1 MGRRMDNSLLFP
13 SSWKTAGASVALLL
27 AFLIPT
33 QGAVSVNYFTDPA
46 QEAYAI
52 SSTDLINSGSPSL
65 LSMTDTGYAPFSF
78 DGGTSTTAA
87 LNDGSAG
94 IAYASGNGALS
105 TGTFDLDGTWT
116 STFFLNGGYTISQI
130 DTIASWPAQ
139 RASQAYNL
147 SVRYV
152 GNLTFTPVTTINF
165 YVASDQ
171 SSKIVITDGSGP
183 LAVNVDAIQF
193 DFVTPTG
200 GGSPES
206 VYREIDVTGAL
217 TIIPE
222 PSSLG
227 LVALGGVALMLGRLR
242 KR

>member
-1 MGRRMDNSLLFP
+1 MNRTLFFRSRSRIVAACVVLSLGFLAP
-13 SSWKTAGASVALLL
+13 ARAAL
-27 AFLIPT
+27 
-33 QGAVSVNYFTDPA
+33 SVNYLSDPA
-46 QEAYAI
+46 QEAYAV

-65 LSMTDTGYAPFSF
+65 LSETDVGYTPFSF
-78 DGGTSTTAA
+78 EGGTSTTAA

-94 IAYASGNGALS
+94 IAYSPGNGALS
-105 TGTFDLDGTWT
+105 TGAFALNGTWT
-116 STFFLNGGYTISQI
+116 STFFLNGGYTINQI

-152 GNLTFTPVTTINF
+152 GDLTFTPVTTIDYF
-165 YVASDQ
+165 VATDQ
-171 SSKIVITDGSGP
+171 SSKVDISDDSGP

-193 DFVTPTG
+193 NFFTATG
-200 GGSPES
+200 GSGSKET
-206 VYREIDVTGAL
+206 VYREIDVSGSPTL
-217 TIIPE
+217 LVPE

-227 LVALGGVALMLGRLR
+227 LVAFGGVALMLGRWR